1 MCSSSTRSVSIGPLG
16 ETLTWPPSP
25 LGAVATKNMRWR
37 AIHAASRASIASKTL
52 AIAHGGYRRTDGM
65 LRRIRFSAT
74 VPAERTGP

>member
-1 MCSSSTRSVSIGPLG
+1 MLVEHAQGLDRSLG
-16 ETLTWPPSP
+16 RDVDVPPSP

-37 AIHAASRASIASKTL
+37 AIHAARRGSIASKTL